1 MERIIRAVGV
11 GAGGHARAVIDAAR
25 LQGVEVVALVDAD
38 PARRGTTLAGVP
50 VVGDDGAL
58 AGLRAQATH
67 AFVGVGTVGRSA
79 VRERLF
85 ALISASGLAPLD
97 VVHPAAIVA
106 ADAAWGPGVTVLARA
121 VLNPNARLGANVVVN
136 TGSIVEH
143 DCEVGDHVHLATG
156 AILCG
161 TVRVGPGAHVGAG
174 AVVRQGVRVGA
185 RAVVG
190 AGAVVVR
197 DVPDDTVVVGVPARP
212 LREQR

>member
-1 MERIIRAVGV
+1 MKQATKAVGV

-25 LQGVEVVALVDAD
+25 LRGVEVVALVDAD
-38 PARRGTTLAGVP
+38 PARLGTTLAGVP

-58 AGLRAQATH
+58 SGLRSQATH
-67 AFVGVGTVGRSA
+67 AFIGVGTVGRSGT
-79 VRERLF
+79 RERLF
-85 ALISASGLAPLD
+85 ALVLASGLAPLD
-97 VVHPAAIVA
+97 VVHPAAILA

-136 TGSIVEH
+136 TGAIVEH
-143 DCEVGDHVHLATG
+143 DCEVGEHVHVATG

-161 TVRVGPGAHVGAG
+161 AVRVGAGAHIGAG
-174 AVVRQGVRVGA
+174 AVVRQGIRVGA

-190 AGAVVVR
+190 AGAVVVH

-212 LREQR
+212 LAG